1 MFDQDV
7 TFFMYLGWMSLGWG
21 LVLAGI
27 LLILRFIRSWLLTA
41 FIRHHQLRA
50 DMADNVSISSSEFAS
65 AFILS
70 SHRPHFYRLPCTEAV
85 TVPSRDPPPL
95 YEDVVGG
102 YNMYV
107 GQEVVPHS
115 KVCLPDVQ
123 PFHLPPD
130 LPVPPPL
137 YSELYPT
144 GCTTASDTHTTECLT
159 QPDCSVSI
167 CDAIERHPVNHE
179 HHDEGRPEDRDHDHV
194 VPALDSCTIVSENI

>member
-1 MFDQDV
+1 VIAPRTMFDEDV

-41 FIRHHQLRA
+41 FIRHHQLRT
-50 DMADNVSISSSEFAS
+50 DTADNVSISSSDFAS

-70 SHRPHFYRLPCTEAV
+70 SHRPHFYRVPCTEAV
-85 TVPSRDPPPL
+85 TVPSHDPPPL

-107 GQEVVPHS
+107 DQEVVPHT
-115 KVCLPDVQ
+115 KVSLPDVH
-123 PFHLPPD
+123 PGHLHPA

-137 YSELYPT
+137 YSELYPI
-144 GCTTASDTHTTECLT
+144 ARDTPNTECLH
-159 QPDCSVSI
+159 QPYSSVSI
-167 CDAIERHPVNHE
+167 CDEVAGD
-179 HHDEGRPEDRDHDHV
+179 HDEGGQNDQEHHH
-194 VPALDSCTIVSENI
+194 AILGLGSNTSGSENT

>member
-1 MFDQDV
+1 MIAPRTMFDEDV

-41 FIRHHQLRA
+41 LIRHHQLRT
-50 DMADNVSISSSEFAS
+50 DTADNVSISSSDFAS

-70 SHRPHFYRLPCTEAV
+70 SHRPHFYRVPCTEAV
-85 TVPSRDPPPL
+85 TVPSHDPPPL

-107 GQEVVPHS
+107 DQEVVPHT
-115 KVCLPDVQ
+115 KVSLPDVH
-123 PFHLPPD
+123 PGHVPPA
-130 LPVPPPL
+130 LPVPPPM
-137 YSELYPT
+137 YSELYPVV
-144 GCTTASDTHTTECLT
+144 SDTQTTECLH

-167 CDAIERHPVNHE
+167 LDAVAGR
-179 HHDEGRPEDRDHDHV
+179 HDEGGPGDPDDHHV
-194 VPALDSCTIVSENI
+194 VPELGSTTSGSENT

>member
-1 MFDQDV
+1 MFNEDV

-41 FIRHHQLRA
+41 FIRHHQLRT

-70 SHRPHFYRLPCTEAV
+70 SHRPHFYRVPCTEAV
-85 TVPSRDPPPL
+85 TVPSHDPPPL

-102 YNMYV
+102 YNMYD
-107 GQEVVPHS
+107 GQEVVPHN
-115 KVCLPDVQ
+115 KVFLPEVH
-123 PFHLPPD
+123 PNHVPSA

-137 YSELYPT
+137 YCELYPV
-144 GCTTASDTHTTECLT
+144 ASDTQTTECLP

-167 CDAIERHPVNHE
+167 CDEVDGHGDEVDGHRDEVNPDDPDLH
-179 HHDEGRPEDRDHDHV
+179 
-194 VPALDSCTIVSENI
+194 PALDRGTSRNEHI

>member
-1 MFDQDV
+1 MFNEDV

-41 FIRHHQLRA
+41 FIRHHQLRT

-70 SHRPHFYRLPCTEAV
+70 SHRPHFYRVPCTEAV
-85 TVPSRDPPPL
+85 TVPSHDPPPL

-102 YNMYV
+102 YNMYD
-107 GQEVVPHS
+107 GQEVVPHT
-115 KVCLPDVQ
+115 KVFLPEVH
-123 PFHLPPD
+123 PGHVTSA

-137 YSELYPT
+137 YCELYPVT
-144 GCTTASDTHTTECLT
+144 SDTQTTECLP
-159 QPDCSVSI
+159 QQDCSVSI
-167 CDAIERHPVNHE
+167 CDEVDGDEVEGHRDEVDGHRDEVNPDDPDLH
-179 HHDEGRPEDRDHDHV
+179 
-194 VPALDSCTIVSENI
+194 PALDRGTSRNEHI